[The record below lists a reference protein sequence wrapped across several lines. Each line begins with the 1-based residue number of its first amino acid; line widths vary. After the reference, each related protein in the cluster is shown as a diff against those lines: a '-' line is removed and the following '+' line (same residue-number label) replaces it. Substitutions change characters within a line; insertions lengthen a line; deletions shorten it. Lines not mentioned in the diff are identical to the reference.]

1 MHMILSKWESS
12 TGQYNCA
19 MNLAGKSQEHFKFEL
34 MSSLKFGLKTGNPPV
49 KETNSNIS
57 RKIKILTNFINFP
70 WFLIP

>member
-1 MHMILSKWESS
+1 
-12 TGQYNCA
+12 

-57 RKIKILTNFINFP
+57 PKIKILTNFINFP
-70 WFLIP
+70 WFLIL